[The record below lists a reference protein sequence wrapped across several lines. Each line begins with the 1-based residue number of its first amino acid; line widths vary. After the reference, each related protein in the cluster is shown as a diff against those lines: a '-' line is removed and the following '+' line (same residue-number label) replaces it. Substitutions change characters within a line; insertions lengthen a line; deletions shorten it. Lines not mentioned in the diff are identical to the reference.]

1 MDTNKTGRSLFWAGF
16 ILTVAVVAGFIV
28 MMLIGV
34 APFTTWVSA
43 LTLCGLV
50 LVGTLLMYLGRA
62 FERGDGSGGGGD
74 GDDDA

>member
-1 MDTNKTGRSLFWAGF
+1 MNKTGQKLFWAGF
-16 ILTVAVVAGFIV
+16 ILTIAVVAGFIL

-50 LVGTLLMYLGRA
+50 LVGTLLMYLGRS
-62 FERGDGSGGGGD
+62 FERGTGPGSDGVTD
-74 GDDDA
+74 ID

>member
-1 MDTNKTGRSLFWAGF
+1 MNKTGRSLFWAGF
-16 ILTVAVVAGFIV
+16 ILTIAVVVGFII

-50 LVGTLLMYLGRA
+50 LVGALLMYLGRA
-62 FERGDGSGGGGD
+62 FERGTGPGVDGGAE
-74 GDDDA
+74 DD